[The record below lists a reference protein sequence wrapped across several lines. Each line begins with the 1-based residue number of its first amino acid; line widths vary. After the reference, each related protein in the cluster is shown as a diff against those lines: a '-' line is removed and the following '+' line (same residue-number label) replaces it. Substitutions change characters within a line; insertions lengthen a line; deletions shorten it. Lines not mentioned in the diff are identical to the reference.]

1 MGCVPWR
8 NMKRIQVC
16 AWETSLKLRLS
27 NQKRRMRLLNR
38 EFVVVAREEIK
49 QYCSAMCR
57 VLVLGLLR

>member
-49 QYCSAMCR
+49 QY
-57 VLVLGLLR
+57 